1 MAGRGRLVVAGLV
14 PGIHVQPAR
23 PFPTPVDDPTQS
35 GQNGAHDRFH
45 EIALFGR
52 NFMRVVITGGTGFIG
67 RKLAQRL
74 LQRGAIAGPGGR
86 ETAIDEL
93 VLFDVAQPQPPI
105 PPNNRLKIITGDI
118 ADPATVRRLV
128 DASTGTV
135 FHLAAVVSGQAEAD
149 TDIGYRVN
157 LDGTRAI
164 LEACRALGTQPRVVF
179 ASSLAVYGGDMP
191 EAIGDDTPL
200 TPQTSYG
207 AQKAIGE
214 LLVNDYSRKGY
225 VDGRALR
232 LPTIVVRPGRPNRA
246 ASTWV
251 SSLFRE
257 PLSGLDVVC
266 PVSRDSV
273 MACLSPR
280 RLIAA
285 IEHVHDLPAER
296 LGYSRSVLLPGIS
309 ATVDEMVDALRRAGG
324 EAAVKRIR
332 WEPDPV
338 IQKIVDGWP
347 RAIAAKRALAL
358 GIRGD
363 AGIDEIV
370 QGFVEDDLPA
380 QMALVAG
387 G

>member
-1 MAGRGRLVVAGLV
+1 
-14 PGIHVQPAR
+14 
-23 PFPTPVDDPTQS
+23 
-35 GQNGAHDRFH
+35 
-45 EIALFGR
+45 
-52 NFMRVVITGGTGFIG
+52 MRVVITGGTGFIG

-74 LQRGAIAGPGGR
+74 LQRGAIAGPDGR
-86 ETAIDEL
+86 DAAIDEL

-105 PPNNRLKIITGDI
+105 PPNNRLKIVTGDI
-118 ADPATVRRLV
+118 ADPATVRQLI
-128 DASTGTV
+128 DKSTGTV

-157 LDGTRAI
+157 LDGTRAV
-164 LEACRALGTQPRVVF
+164 LEACRALGTAPRVVF

-225 VDGRALR
+225 IDGRALR

-257 PLSGLDVVC
+257 PLSGVDVVC
-266 PVSRDSV
+266 PVSRDAV

-285 IEHVHDLPAER
+285 IEHVHDLPGER
-296 LGYSRSVLLPGIS
+296 FGFSRSVLLPGIS
-309 ATVDEMVDALRRAGG
+309 ATVDEMVAALRRAGG

-358 GIRGD
+358 GIRAD
-363 AGIDEIV
+363 ADIDEIV
-370 QGFVEDDLPA
+370 QSFVEDDLPA
-380 QMALVAG
+380 QKALVAAG
-387 G
+387 